1 MINSRPLTYVCDDSE
16 GINYN
21 LCPSH
26 LINGRRVANIP
37 NIGYFEIIS
46 TNESLTRRAKHQ
58 RMLLNHFT
66 NHWRKQYLL
75 GLREVNSVKVRSTQE
90 RSVDVGDVVILY
102 NEFSKR
108 AFWRLGIVKELLPGK
123 DGLIRAAV
131 VKVINSERPKL
142 LRRSVQHLIPLEVK
156 SNIEANNPNEEAIQ
170 KSNSDDATRV
180 QRRIAA
186 IAGEQKRRSN
196 CN

>member
-1 MINSRPLTYVCDDSE
+1 MTLWSVFQYPVTYD
-16 GINYN
+16 
-21 LCPSH
+21 
-26 LINGRRVANIP
+26 
-37 NIGYFEIIS
+37 
-46 TNESLTRRAKHQ
+46 
-58 RMLLNHFT
+58 
-66 NHWRKQYLL
+66 
-75 GLREVNSVKVRSTQE
+75 
-90 RSVDVGDVVILY
+90 
-102 NEFSKR
+102 EFSKR

-123 DGLIRAAV
+123 DGLIRAAI